1 MISWDDTLACIKCGL
16 GHEHPKVSIV
26 HLVYDFGKQ
35 AFISTLLKSVNSIR
49 ATAPADS
56 DIIIVANGVS
66 QALDAA
72 LKNIEQSDKRVT
84 VISMRRNL
92 GCVAKNFGYNLAQGD
107 YICSVDGDVIAEP
120 GWVEKFTTALEKD
133 PTVGLVGPCGVRM
146 NADIWTAERW
156 GGPNL
161 PGYGFGYEDIEFF
174 GAQTASGKDG
184 VLLDSIPSMC
194 WCFRRVCLAKIGY
207 LDWRFG
213 PLVGSDADY
222 CFRVKAAGWKLQIV
236 RVPIHHVDGGG
247 GNQRAKDPSVVSLR
261 IEHIRRLYDE
271 WYPQRERT
279 LYSFLGW

>member
-1 MISWDDTLACIKCGL
+1 MMSWDETLACIKRGL
-16 GHEHPKVSIV
+16 GHGHPKVSIV

-35 AFISTLLKSVNSIR
+35 AFLSTLLKSVHSVI

-72 LKNIEQSDKRVT
+72 LRAIEEADQRVA

-107 YICSVDGDVIAEP
+107 YICSVDGDVIVEP

-133 PTVGLVGPCGVRM
+133 STVGLVGPCGVRM
-146 NADIWTAERW
+146 NTDIWTETSW
-156 GGPNL
+156 GGQNQ

-184 VLLDSIPSMC
+184 ALVDSIPSMC
-194 WCFRRVCLAKIGY
+194 WCFRRECLSKIGY

-213 PLVGSDADY
+213 PLVGSDADF
-222 CFRVKAAGWKLQIV
+222 CFRVKMAGWKLQIV
-236 RVPIHHVDGGG
+236 RVPIHHIDGGG
-247 GNQRAKDPSVVSLR
+247 GYKRTKEPNIVSLR
-261 IEHIRRLYDE
+261 KYHTRRLYAE
-271 WYPQRERT
+271 WYPQREKT
-279 LYSFLGW
+279 LHSFLGW